1 MFKSIRYYFRYC
13 NLNFQIWGEEQ
24 QPLCLSDLEIIPQ
37 NHNDRQKLSNFP
49 NTTCTVQVIT
59 LNCGLPSQSFHHKLQ
74 SENKMSD
81 FSKLLGKLQ
90 DTANTAK
97 KAAALTHTHTHS
109 SSSSASSKKRKL
121 QEHSETQQ
129 APRRRQLDVHVQP
142 RLRRPHDIHDLK
154 VKVSFLCIGA
164 QKAGTTWLH
173 EMLRR
178 HQDLSLPD
186 QKEVHFFDWHRNKG
200 LKWYSNQWP
209 RSISSLKGEIT
220 PCYAVLGSEK
230 VSPV

>member
-1 MFKSIRYYFRYC
+1 MIDKSYQI
-13 NLNFQIWGEEQ
+13 FQI
-24 QPLCLSDLEIIPQ
+24 
-37 NHNDRQKLSNFP
+37 
-49 NTTCTVQVIT
+49 QVIT
-59 LNCGLPSQSFHHKLQ
+59 LNCGLPSQSFHHKSQ

-97 KAAALTHTHTHS
+97 KAAALTNTHTHS

>member
-1 MFKSIRYYFRYC
+1 MIDKSYQI
-13 NLNFQIWGEEQ
+13 FQI
-24 QPLCLSDLEIIPQ
+24 
-37 NHNDRQKLSNFP
+37 
-49 NTTCTVQVIT
+49 QVIIT
-59 LNCGLPSQSFHHKLQ
+59 LNCGLPSQSFHHKSQ

-97 KAAALTHTHTHS
+97 KAAALTNTHTHS

-142 RLRRPHDIHDLK
+142 RLRRPHDIHELK

>member
-1 MFKSIRYYFRYC
+1 MRNNNPFACPILKLFPKITMIDKSYQI
-13 NLNFQIWGEEQ
+13 FQI
-24 QPLCLSDLEIIPQ
+24 
-37 NHNDRQKLSNFP
+37 
-49 NTTCTVQVIT
+49 QVIIT
-59 LNCGLPSQSFHHKLQ
+59 LNCGLPSQSFHHKSQ

-97 KAAALTHTHTHS
+97 KAAALTNTHTHS

-142 RLRRPHDIHDLK
+142 RLRRPHDIHELK